1 MIVSEI
7 VSLPLCSKGANLYF
21 KLFVNPGAPLR
32 IDKKVLNILDD
43 CNPLWSV
50 CVSLSPRS
58 VVFVEVSL
66 ARLDS
71 LAQRS
76 SEDENSAIPAEST
89 NRQRRNKPPPAGSRR
104 EGKNGGAEPK
114 MSPSQCFGRQRP
126 GTGLEKED
134 FSFFCFLELRI
145 ETLIND
151 KLGLKTLLF
160 HFARMHSF

>member
-1 MIVSEI
+1 MYQSMYWVYWVSILKVLIVSKI

-71 LAQRS
+71 LAQRFRAIATRIQRS
-76 SEDENSAIPAEST
+76 QRSRQTDNEGTSPRRQAREEKAKTEGRSLKCRRANVSAASGPGPASK
-89 NRQRRNKPPPAGSRR
+89 RRTLASF
-104 EGKNGGAEPK
+104 A
-114 MSPSQCFGRQRP
+114 QLL
-126 GTGLEKED
+126 GT
-134 FSFFCFLELRI
+134 
-145 ETLIND
+145 
-151 KLGLKTLLF
+151 
-160 HFARMHSF
+160 

>member
-1 MIVSEI
+1 MYQSMYWVYWVSILKVLIVSKI

-32 IDKKVLNILDD
+32 IDEKVLNILDD

-71 LAQRS
+71 LAQRFRATRIQRS
-76 SEDENSAIPAEST
+76 QRSRQTDNEGTSPRRQAREEKAKTEGRSLKCRRANVSAASGPGPASK
-89 NRQRRNKPPPAGSRR
+89 RRTLASFASWNLGSKP
-104 EGKNGGAEPK
+104 
-114 MSPSQCFGRQRP
+114 
-126 GTGLEKED
+126 
-134 FSFFCFLELRI
+134 
-145 ETLIND
+145 
-151 KLGLKTLLF
+151 
-160 HFARMHSF
+160 

>member
-66 ARLDS
+66 ARL
-71 LAQRS
+71 AQRLSERREFS
-76 SEDENSAIPAEST
+76 SDGSGVS
-89 NRQRRNKPPPAGSRR
+89 KPTTKEASPAGSRSRR
-104 EGKNGGAEPK
+104 EGKNVKSKKGGGA
-114 MSPSQCFGRQRP
+114 
-126 GTGLEKED
+126 
-134 FSFFCFLELRI
+134 
-145 ETLIND
+145 
-151 KLGLKTLLF
+151 
-160 HFARMHSF
+160 